1 MLPMPQIILSAVSV
15 SPTLLW
21 CIIGIAV
28 FLLLYMACGYVK
40 APPNKAYIVSG
51 LRKKKKILIG
61 RAGFRMPLIERIDK
75 LSLDV
80 MQVDVKTSE
89 AVPTNEFINV
99 TVDGVANIKIS
110 SDPVLLNRAAE
121 AFWRKNGF
129 ETQRTVET
137 EQGRLIVARRS
148 FKDMQ

>member
-15 SPTLLW
+15 SPTLIW

-110 SDPVLLNRAAE
+110 SNQIIEGLTEATGVDMKSLIAGFVGGKAAGGSKPTPPE
-121 AFWRKNGF
+121 A
-129 ETQRTVET
+129 
-137 EQGRLIVARRS
+137 
-148 FKDMQ
+148 

>member
-15 SPTLLW
+15 SPTLIW

-51 LRKKKKILIG
+51 LRKRKKILIG

-89 AVPTNEFINV
+89 AVPTN
-99 TVDGVANIKIS
+99 
-110 SDPVLLNRAAE
+110 
-121 AFWRKNGF
+121 
-129 ETQRTVET
+129 
-137 EQGRLIVARRS
+137 
-148 FKDMQ
+148 

>member
-15 SPTLLW
+15 SPTLIW

-89 AVPTNEFINV
+89 AVPTQRVHQRDRGRRCQHQDILQPG
-99 TVDGVANIKIS
+99 TAGKGC
-110 SDPVLLNRAAE
+110 RGAARHGQTT
-121 AFWRKNGF
+121 ADLPCNAGA
-129 ETQRTVET
+129 
-137 EQGRLIVARRS
+137 GRQYA
-148 FKDMQ
+148 